1 MKIDFDTL
9 LADNLATVRSIAR
22 SYTSYFEYEDLMQD
36 ICVQLWRSFKSFKGQ
51 SKIETWLFRVA
62 INTAITYQRKEIK
75 DRKGKEKISSLNQQR
90 NTSDGLSEHEILCN
104 FTEQLNDV
112 DKAILLMYLDNFSA
126 KQMEAVLGIKDSTI
140 RVRISRIKSN
150 FESQFIE
157 S

>member
-1 MKIDFDTL
+1 MKINFDTL
-9 LADNLATVRSIAR
+9 LADNLATVRNIAR

-36 ICVQLWRSFKSFKGQ
+36 ICIQLWRSFKTFKGQ
-51 SKIETWLFRVA
+51 SKVETWLYRVA

-75 DRKGKEKISSLNQQR
+75 DRKGKAKMNSLNRQE
-90 NTSDGLSEHEILCN
+90 NTSDGLSEYEILNN

-112 DKAILLMYLDNFSA
+112 DKAVLLMYLDNFSA

-140 RVRISRIKSN
+140 RVRISRLKSN